1 MNHIAKSDISSV
13 DNGWI
18 IKDGYTEPNWCNGNI
33 MPTDLVA
40 LLSKKTSTN
49 SFSSDDDDE
58 CGSDHESDDDVDISA
73 DEGEVVDSDDSDDET

>member
-1 MNHIAKSDISSV
+1 MNHIAKPDISSV

-58 CGSDHESDDDVDISA
+58 CGSDHESDDDDVGIS
-73 DEGEVVDSDDSDDET
+73 DDEVVDSDDSDVEI